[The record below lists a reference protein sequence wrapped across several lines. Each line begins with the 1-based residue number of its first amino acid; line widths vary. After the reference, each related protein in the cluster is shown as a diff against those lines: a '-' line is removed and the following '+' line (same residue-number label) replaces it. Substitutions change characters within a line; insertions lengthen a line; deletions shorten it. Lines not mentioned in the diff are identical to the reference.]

1 MLLNKFFLRKKFHLQ
16 TVSNTV
22 KTGFF
27 ATDNSLLV
35 ILWGLLVT
43 FWPEKAHCN
52 AQADIGKDTT
62 RFLSTE
68 RCHSCFILVTME
80 TFDSQILSVFC
91 WFFFLTKYNT
101 GRTTP
106 RSGV

>member
-1 MLLNKFFLRKKFHLQ
+1 M
-16 TVSNTV
+16 
-22 KTGFF
+22 
-27 ATDNSLLV
+27 
-35 ILWGLLVT
+35 T

-68 RCHSCFILVTME
+68 RCHSCLILVTME

-91 WFFFLTKYNT
+91 WFFFSLD
-101 GRTTP
+101 TTLAGQP
-106 RSGV
+106 PAQGYKHDKVREY